1 MTKIVRLT
9 LVSHAMTSAL
19 SAGRFPIDEAL
30 NGLGHRQVIGAAD
43 VGPVARAYCG
53 PEKRTRQTAELL
65 GLDADID
72 QRLSDLDFGAWRGKT
87 LEAID
92 PAELAIW
99 LTDPRTA
106 PHGGESVVDLMCRV
120 RDWLGSITSKQSR
133 ITAVTHPA
141 VVRAAIM
148 LTLDATANSF
158 WRIDIEPVSST
169 LLHFRGGAWTL
180 RVRA

>member
-1 MTKIVRLT
+1 MSGTVRLT
-9 LVSHAMTSAL
+9 LVSHAMTAAM

-30 NGLGHRQVIGAAD
+30 NPLGHRQVIGTAD
-43 VGPVARAYCG
+43 LGPAARACCG

-65 GLDADID
+65 GLDAEID
-72 QRLSDLDFGAWRGKT
+72 HRLADLDAGAWRGKNI
-87 LEAID
+87 EAVD

-99 LTDPRTA
+99 LTDPRSA

-120 RDWLGSITSKQSR
+120 RDWLDSIARTPSR

-141 VVRAAIM
+141 VIRAAIM

-158 WRIDIEPVSST
+158 WRIDIEPVSRT
-169 LLHFRGGAWTL
+169 LLHHRGGGWTL
-180 RVRA
+180 RIT